1 MGISQQ
7 MSDCSNTMLFHLF
20 PGTPVQKFSLIIYPI
35 LDPMMTMKHLF
46 TLLLLCSLSTT
57 SILAQNYKQEFEKL
71 CEQGDTAKQKKLLE
85 KWEKGRPND
94 AELYIAYFN
103 FYVSRSKTE
112 IVTKVT
118 HPDADTKPK
127 AKKQTG
133 YTSEI
138 GYRAEPLGKGFKYI
152 NAGIAKYPDR
162 LDMRFGKV
170 YMLGET
176 YKYAALTQEL
186 VNVLNYSTTIQNKWK
201 WTDNKLLDKPED
213 FMLSAIQEYV
223 ATIYNSGKSQAD
235 NMKEIAETVLKYY
248 PKHVESLS
256 DLGIVYTM
264 KGDLNMALRYFLK
277 ASAIEPKDFIV
288 LNNIANI
295 YNKKKDTT
303 NAVKYYE
310 QALKFGDTEA
320 KELANK
326 ELKRLTRKPAATNTA
341 AKTKSTATAKKPA
354 ATSTNKKAPKKKS

>member
-1 MGISQQ
+1 
-7 MSDCSNTMLFHLF
+7 
-20 PGTPVQKFSLIIYPI
+20 
-35 LDPMMTMKHLF
+35 MMTMKHLF

-57 SILAQNYKQEFEKL
+57 TILAQNYKQEFEKL
-71 CEQGDTAKQKKLLE
+71 CEQGDTLKQKKLLE

-112 IVTKVT
+112 IVTKVP
-118 HPDADTKPK
+118 HPDADKKPK
-127 AKKQTG
+127 AKKQAG

-138 GYRAEPLGKGFKYI
+138 GYRPEPLGRGFKYI

-186 VNVLNYSTTIQNKWK
+186 VNVLNYSTTIENKWR
-201 WTDNKLLDKPED
+201 WTDNKFLEKPEE

-277 ASAIEPKDFIV
+277 ATAIEPKDYIV

-310 QALKFGDTEA
+310 QALKYGDTEA

-326 ELKRLTRKPAATNTA
+326 ELKRLNRKPAEKTTTPAAKAKTTAPAKKTTA
-341 AKTKSTATAKKPA
+341 APVKQKT
-354 ATSTNKKAPKKKS
+354 PKKKS

>member
-1 MGISQQ
+1 M
-7 MSDCSNTMLFHLF
+7 
-20 PGTPVQKFSLIIYPI
+20 
-35 LDPMMTMKHLF
+35 
-46 TLLLLCSLSTT
+46 
-57 SILAQNYKQEFEKL
+57 AQNYKQEFEKL
-71 CEQGDTAKQKKLLE
+71 CDQGDTLKQKKLLE
-85 KWEKGRPND
+85 KWEKARPND

-112 IVTKVT
+112 IVTKVN
-118 HPDADTKPK
+118 HPATDAKSK

-138 GYRAEPLGKGFKYI
+138 GYRPEPLAKGFKYI

-186 VNVLNYSTTIQNKWK
+186 VNALNYSTTIKNQWK
-201 WTDNKLLDKPED
+201 WTDNKLLEKPEE

-256 DLGIVYTM
+256 NLGIVYTM
-264 KGDLNMALRYFLK
+264 KGDLNNALKYFLK

-288 LNNIANI
+288 ANNIANI

-303 NAVKYYE
+303 NAIKYYE
-310 QALKFGDTEA
+310 QALKYGDTEA
-320 KELANK
+320 RELANK
-326 ELKRLTRKPAATNTA
+326 ELKRLNRKPAATTTA
-341 AKTKSTATAKKPA
+341 AKKTTTTSGTKAKTTTTAKPK
-354 ATSTNKKAPKKKS
+354 TTTTTNKKTPKKS

>member
-1 MGISQQ
+1 
-7 MSDCSNTMLFHLF
+7 
-20 PGTPVQKFSLIIYPI
+20 
-35 LDPMMTMKHLF
+35 MMTMKHLF

-57 SILAQNYKQEFEKL
+57 TILAQNYKQEFEKL
-71 CEQGDTAKQKKLLE
+71 CEQGDTLKQKKLLE

-112 IVTKVT
+112 IVTKVP
-118 HPDADTKPK
+118 HPDADKKPK
-127 AKKQTG
+127 AKKQAG

-138 GYRAEPLGKGFKYI
+138 GYRPEPLARGFKYI

-186 VNVLNYSTTIQNKWK
+186 VNVLNYSTTIENKWR
-201 WTDNKLLDKPED
+201 WTDNKFLEKPEE

-277 ASAIEPKDFIV
+277 ATAIEPKDYIV

-310 QALKFGDTEA
+310 QALKYGDTEA

-326 ELKRLTRKPAATNTA
+326 ELKRLNRKPAEKTTTPAAKAKTTAPAKKTTA
-341 AKTKSTATAKKPA
+341 APVKQKT
-354 ATSTNKKAPKKKS
+354 PKKKS

>member
-1 MGISQQ
+1 
-7 MSDCSNTMLFHLF
+7 
-20 PGTPVQKFSLIIYPI
+20 
-35 LDPMMTMKHLF
+35 MMTMKHLF

-57 SILAQNYKQEFEKL
+57 TILAQNYKQEFEKL
-71 CEQGDTAKQKKLLE
+71 CEQGDTIKQKKLLE

-112 IVTKVT
+112 IVTKVP
-118 HPDADTKPK
+118 HPDADKIPK
-127 AKKQTG
+127 AKKQAG

-138 GYRAEPLGKGFKYI
+138 GYRAEPLGRGFKYI

-186 VNVLNYSTTIQNKWK
+186 VNVLNYSTTIENKWR
-201 WTDNKLLDKPED
+201 WTDNKFLEKPEE

-277 ASAIEPKDFIV
+277 ATAIEPKDFIV

-310 QALKFGDTEA
+310 QALKYGDTEA

-326 ELKRLTRKPAATNTA
+326 ELKRLNRKPADKTTTTA
-341 AKTKSTATAKKPA
+341 AKAKTTAPAKKTA
-354 ATSTNKKAPKKKS
+354 ATSTKKTTPKKKS

>member
-1 MGISQQ
+1 
-7 MSDCSNTMLFHLF
+7 
-20 PGTPVQKFSLIIYPI
+20 
-35 LDPMMTMKHLF
+35 MMTMKHLF

-57 SILAQNYKQEFEKL
+57 TILAQNYKQEFEKL
-71 CEQGDTAKQKKLLE
+71 CEQGDTLKQKKLLE

-112 IVTKVT
+112 IVTKVP
-118 HPDADTKPK
+118 HPDADKKPK
-127 AKKQTG
+127 AKKQAG

-138 GYRAEPLGKGFKYI
+138 GYRPEPLGRGFKYI

-186 VNVLNYSTTIQNKWK
+186 VNVLNYSTTIENKWR
-201 WTDNKLLDKPED
+201 WTDNKFLEKPEE

-277 ASAIEPKDFIV
+277 ATAIEPKDYIV

-310 QALKFGDTEA
+310 QALKYGDTEA

-326 ELKRLTRKPAATNTA
+326 ELKRLNRKPAEKTTTPAAKAKTTAPAKKTTA
-341 AKTKSTATAKKPA
+341 AAPVKQKT
-354 ATSTNKKAPKKKS
+354 PKKKS